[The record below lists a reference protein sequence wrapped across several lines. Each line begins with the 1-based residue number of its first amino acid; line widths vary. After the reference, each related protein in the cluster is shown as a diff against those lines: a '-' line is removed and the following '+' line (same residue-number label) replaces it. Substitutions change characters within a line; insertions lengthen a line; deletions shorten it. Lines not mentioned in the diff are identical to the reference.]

1 MLGSEVLDVGIGLIL
16 IYLLLSVMASAMNEA
31 IESLIK
37 MRAVNLELGIREL
50 LHDPAL
56 AKQIYGHPLICGLY
70 RGKYRSGARNLPSY
84 LPPSSFALALL
95 DLVAR
100 GPVSES
106 AAPAAAGGGD
116 ADARLPAATPS
127 PISIDAVRRNLS
139 TVPPPVRRVLE
150 IALDAAEGDLARLQ
164 ASVEAWFNSSM
175 DRVSGWYKRH
185 AGRCILVIGAFL
197 TVALNVNT
205 VTLARYLSHERG
217 ARDVLVQRAG
227 AVARDTTIL
236 QQRNFGAVSDSL
248 RSLALPIGW
257 GSTPSPS
264 PLTLFGGWLATIL
277 AISLG
282 APFWFD
288 MLNKVV
294 AVRSAVKSD
303 SKPKGDSA
311 DDASPPPTS
320 AIQLPSGP
328 AVGAAAAFEP
338 HEWATGDAQEGR
350 I

>member
-1 MLGSEVLDVGIGLIL
+1 MSCC
-16 IYLLLSVMASAMNEA
+16 S
-31 IESLIK
+31 
-37 MRAVNLELGIREL
+37 
-50 LHDPAL
+50 DPAL

-185 AGRCILVIGAFL
+185 ARSLHPRDWRVPDGCAQRQHRHPGPLPVARAGRAG
-197 TVALNVNT
+197 
-205 VTLARYLSHERG
+205 
-217 ARDVLVQRAG
+217 RAG
-227 AVARDTTIL
+227 AAGRSGRARYDDLAAKELRGRERQPAVARAADRL
-236 QQRNFGAVSDSL
+236 GPRPLAEPADVVRRLARHHPRDQPRRAVLVRHAEQGRGRPLGGEVGQQAEGRFSG
-248 RSLALPIGW
+248 RRLA
-257 GSTPSPS
+257 
-264 PLTLFGGWLATIL
+264 A
-277 AISLG
+277 A
-282 APFWFD
+282 D
-288 MLNKVV
+288 V
-294 AVRSAVKSD
+294 
-303 SKPKGDSA
+303 GDPA
-311 DDASPPPTS
+311 
-320 AIQLPSGP
+320 
-328 AVGAAAAFEP
+328 AVGLRLWVLRRRSSRTSGQPAMRR
-338 HEWATGDAQEGR
+338 EGR